1 MRMAKHSRKDVRIE
15 NVPQARDKGEEEEK
29 SEVED
34 EKNDGDDLE
43 PVSIVRELMEQDRYD
58 ASAHCDDEPAVPD
71 WLSATGLQVIRTEV
85 NVRGSEVPYDSSES
99 MIF

>member
-1 MRMAKHSRKDVRIE
+1 MRMAKHSRKDLRIE
-15 NVPQARDKGEEEEK
+15 NVPQARYKGEEEEK

-58 ASAHCDDEPAVPD
+58 SSAHCDDEPAVPD
-71 WLSATGLQVIRTEV
+71 WLSATGLQVIGTEV